1 MKTISRIKQIQ
12 DEERFNLSYAIDH
25 GGIYFSLV
33 QKGGFLNDG
42 RFKKIFTRNK
52 TKSQYNLDVKT

>member
-33 QKGGFLNDG
+33 
-42 RFKKIFTRNK
+42 
-52 TKSQYNLDVKT
+52 